1 MTIPTFTMR
10 QLLEAGVHFG
20 HHTRRWNPKMEEFIF
35 GDRNKIHIINLEKT
49 MPMLYNALEIIHEI
63 AKKGGKILFVGTKR
77 SASEIIASSA
87 INCGQFYV
95 NHRWL
100 GGMLTNWETVSKSIN
115 RLKELESKIES
126 GEINNL
132 TKKERLN
139 IERSKEKLELNLGG
153 IKNMPDLPN
162 AIFVIDINK
171 EAIAVQE
178 AKKLNIPVIAICD
191 TNTDPTNID
200 YPVPGNDDAVRS
212 ISLYC
217 DLIGS
222 SILSGMEE
230 NLSESGVDIGN
241 ADLNVVE
248 NLPDDNEI
256 EAIKES
262 DQRETDETGNNKNFD
277 KSLENN
283 SDTN

>member
-10 QLLEAGVHFG
+10 QLLEAGIHFG
-20 HHTRRWNPKMEEFIF
+20 HHTRRWNPRMEEFIF
-35 GDRNKIHIINLEKT
+35 GERNKIHIINLEKT
-49 MPMLYNALEIIHEI
+49 VPMLYTALEIIHEI
-63 AKKGGKILFVGTKR
+63 AKKGGKFLFVGTKR

-87 INCGQFYV
+87 TNCGQYYV

-100 GGMLTNWETVSKSIN
+100 GGMLTNWETVSKSIK

-126 GEINNL
+126 GEINSL
-132 TKKERLN
+132 TKKEKLN

-153 IKNMPDLPN
+153 IKNMPSLPD
-162 AIFVIDINK
+162 AIFVVDINK

-178 AKKLNIPVIAICD
+178 ANCD
-191 TNTDPTNID
+191 TNTDPNDVD
-200 YPVPGNDDAVRS
+200 YPIPGNDDAVRS

-230 NLSESGVDIGN
+230 NLAESGVDIGSATSN
-241 ADLNVVE
+241 IDE
-248 NLPDDNEI
+248 DIPSDKEI
-256 EAIKES
+256 ETIQNIDEIES
-262 DQRETDETGNNKNFD
+262 DQSENKINLD
-277 KSLENN
+277 NDLEKN
-283 SDTN
+283 SDLN

>member
-1 MTIPTFTMR
+1 
-10 QLLEAGVHFG
+10 
-20 HHTRRWNPKMEEFIF
+20 
-35 GDRNKIHIINLEKT
+35 
-49 MPMLYNALEIIHEI
+49 
-63 AKKGGKILFVGTKR
+63 
-77 SASEIIASSA
+77 
-87 INCGQFYV
+87 
-95 NHRWL
+95 
-100 GGMLTNWETVSKSIN
+100 
-115 RLKELESKIES
+115 
-126 GEINNL
+126 
-132 TKKERLN
+132 
-139 IERSKEKLELNLGG
+139 
-153 IKNMPDLPN
+153 MPDLPD